1 MLKLN
6 KVDDHLIVRLGGST
20 RRNIAQQQVRR
31 ITAIGHTWP
40 IYERPGKVVKAWELF
55 PVLVDNTKA
64 YRYRRYRSA
73 CEWFGIRY

>member
-6 KVDDHLIVRLGGST
+6 KVDDHLIVRLGGSA
-20 RRNIAQQQVRR
+20 RRAVAKRQVPD

-40 IYERPGKVVKAWELF
+40 IYERPGKVTAWELF
-55 PVLVDNTKA
+55 PVCIDNTKA
-64 YRYRRYRSA
+64 YRYRRYRAA